1 LSLTKIKVN
10 KGLILILAACVLVT
24 NMLPS
29 PLNLLEV
36 VILLGVTVLMFT
48 SIKTSIELQPL
59 LIYLGTVLMT
69 LTALSAMDG
78 NNFIVIIGNY
88 IVLILGTS
96 IMEFIA
102 KNRVKEFVE
111 FVQGS

>member
-1 LSLTKIKVN
+1 
-10 KGLILILAACVLVT
+10 
-24 NMLPS
+24 MLPS